1 MASAVE
7 HRQFHER
14 RSAERRRVSQSPM
27 ILAAEGM
34 RVSWGGIFGGVL
46 VALGVLLLLAAL
58 GLAIG
63 VSAVDPGGTDAGT
76 LGTGAGLWAA
86 ASLLLALFVGGMVS
100 TLIGA
105 IYDRATGVFEG
116 ALVWIVSVLLIG
128 YMAASG
134 VGMLASGAFSL
145 VSGATQAVGAVFQ
158 AGRADLSAGDVDQMI
173 ARLEDPST
181 AQQIATATGVP
192 QSEVQST
199 LSGIAQRVENARD
212 NPAQA
217 AAEVRQGVA
226 RIYEQAR
233 ASGAIERKAEEL
245 QPRASQ
251 AAWVTFGALLLS
263 LVAAVLGAMLGRRR
277 AYGQARAA

>member
-14 RSAERRRVSQSPM
+14 RSAERRRILHSPKG
-27 ILAAEGM
+27 LAVDGM

-58 GLAIG
+58 GLAVGIT
-63 VSAVDPGGTDAGT
+63 AADPGQTDART

-86 ASLLLALFVGGMVS
+86 ASLLLALFIGGMVS

-116 ALVWIVSVLLIG
+116 ALVWIVSVLLMA

-158 AGRADLSAGDVDQMI
+158 GASGDLSSDDVDQMLE
-173 ARLEDPST
+173 RLKDPNT
-181 AQQIATATGVP
+181 AQQLATATGVP
-192 QSEVQST
+192 RSEVQST
-199 LSGIAQRVENARD
+199 LSEIAQRVENARE

-226 RIYEQAR
+226 QIYEKAR
-233 ASGAIERKAEEL
+233 ASGAIERRAEEL

-251 AAWVTFGALLLS
+251 AAWITFGALLLS
-263 LVAAVLGAMLGRRR
+263 LLAAVLGAMLGRRR
-277 AYGQARAA
+277 AHVQARSA

>member
-14 RSAERRRVSQSPM
+14 RSAERRRIPHSPKG
-27 ILAAEGM
+27 LAADGM

-58 GLAIG
+58 GLAVGIT
-63 VSAVDPGGTDAGT
+63 AADPGQTDART

-86 ASLLLALFVGGMVS
+86 ASLLLALFIGGMVS

-116 ALVWIVSVLLIG
+116 ALVWIVSVLLMA

-158 AGRADLSAGDVDQMI
+158 GASGDLSSDDVDQMLE
-173 ARLEDPST
+173 RLKDPNT
-181 AQQIATATGVP
+181 AQQLATATGVP
-192 QSEVQST
+192 RSEVQST
-199 LSGIAQRVENARD
+199 LSEIAQRVENARE

-226 RIYEQAR
+226 QIYEKAR
-233 ASGAIERKAEEL
+233 ASGAIERRAEEL

-251 AAWVTFGALLLS
+251 AAWITFGALLLS
-263 LVAAVLGAMLGRRR
+263 LLAAVLGAMLGRRR
-277 AYGQARAA
+277 AHVQVRSA

>member
-1 MASAVE
+1 
-7 HRQFHER
+7 
-14 RSAERRRVSQSPM
+14 M

-263 LVAAVLGAMLGRRR
+263 LLAAVLGAMLGRRR

>member
-14 RSAERRRVSQSPM
+14 RSAERRRILHSPKV
-27 ILAAEGM
+27 LAADGM

-58 GLAIG
+58 GLAVGIT
-63 VSAVDPGGTDAGT
+63 AADPGQTDART

-86 ASLLLALFVGGMVS
+86 ASLLLALFIGGMVS

-116 ALVWIVSVLLIG
+116 ALVWIVSVLLMA

-158 AGRADLSAGDVDQMI
+158 GASGDLSSDDVDQMLE
-173 ARLEDPST
+173 RLKDPNT
-181 AQQIATATGVP
+181 AQQLATATGVP
-192 QSEVQST
+192 RSEVQST
-199 LSGIAQRVENARD
+199 LSEIAQRVENARE

-226 RIYEQAR
+226 QIYEKAR
-233 ASGAIERKAEEL
+233 ASGAIERRAEEL

-251 AAWVTFGALLLS
+251 AAWITFGALLLS
-263 LVAAVLGAMLGRRR
+263 LLAAVLGAMLGRRR
-277 AYGQARAA
+277 AHVQARSA

>member
-158 AGRADLSAGDVDQMI
+158 AGRADLSAGDADQMI

-199 LSGIAQRVENARD
+199 LSGIAQRVDNARD

-233 ASGAIERKAEEL
+233 SSGAIERKAEEL

-263 LVAAVLGAMLGRRR
+263 LLAAVLGAMLGRRR

>member
-14 RSAERRRVSQSPM
+14 RSAERRRIGQSPM
-27 ILAAEGM
+27 MLAAEGM

-58 GLAIG
+58 GVAVG
-63 VSAVDPGGTDAGT
+63 VTALDPGQTDAGA

-116 ALVWIVSVLLIG
+116 ALVWIVAVLLMG
-128 YMAASG
+128 YLAASG
-134 VGMLASGAFSL
+134 VGTLASGAFSL

-158 AGRADLSAGDVDQMI
+158 GASPDLSSGDVDQMI
-173 ARLEDPST
+173 ARLKDPNT
-181 AQQIATATGVP
+181 AQQIATATGLP

-199 LSGIAQRVENARD
+199 LSEVAQRVDTARQ

-226 RIYEQAR
+226 QLYEKAR
-233 ASGAIERKAEEL
+233 ASGAIERRAEEL
-245 QPRASQ
+245 QPQASQ
-251 AAWVTFGALLLS
+251 AAWITFAALVLS
-263 LVAAVLGAMLGRRR
+263 LLAAVLGAMLGRRR

>member
-14 RSAERRRVSQSPM
+14 RSAERRRIPHSPKV
-27 ILAAEGM
+27 LAADGM

-58 GLAIG
+58 GLAVGIT
-63 VSAVDPGGTDAGT
+63 AADPGQTDART

-86 ASLLLALFVGGMVS
+86 ASLLLALFIGGMVS

-116 ALVWIVSVLLIG
+116 ALVWIVSVLLMA

-158 AGRADLSAGDVDQMI
+158 GASGDLSSDDVDQMLE
-173 ARLEDPST
+173 RLKDPNT
-181 AQQIATATGVP
+181 AQQLATATGVP
-192 QSEVQST
+192 RSEVQST
-199 LSGIAQRVENARD
+199 LSEIAQRVENARE

-226 RIYEQAR
+226 QIYEKAR
-233 ASGAIERKAEEL
+233 ASGAIERRAEEL

-251 AAWVTFGALLLS
+251 AAWITFGALLLS
-263 LVAAVLGAMLGRRR
+263 LLAAVLGAMLGRRR
-277 AYGQARAA
+277 AHVQARSA

>member
-14 RSAERRRVSQSPM
+14 RSAERRRISHSPKV
-27 ILAAEGM
+27 LAADGM

-58 GLAIG
+58 GLAVGIT
-63 VSAVDPGGTDAGT
+63 AADPGQTDART

-86 ASLLLALFVGGMVS
+86 ASLLLALFIGGMVS

-116 ALVWIVSVLLIG
+116 ALVWIVSVLLMA

-158 AGRADLSAGDVDQMI
+158 GASGDLSSDDVDQMLE
-173 ARLEDPST
+173 RLKDPNT
-181 AQQIATATGVP
+181 AQQLATATGVP
-192 QSEVQST
+192 RSEVQST
-199 LSGIAQRVENARD
+199 LSEIAQRVENARE

-226 RIYEQAR
+226 QIYEKAR
-233 ASGAIERKAEEL
+233 ASGAIERRAEEL

-251 AAWVTFGALLLS
+251 AAWITFGALLLS
-263 LVAAVLGAMLGRRR
+263 LLAAVLGAMLGRRR
-277 AYGQARAA
+277 AYVQARSA

>member
-14 RSAERRRVSQSPM
+14 RSAERRRFGQSPM
-27 ILAAEGM
+27 MLAAEGM

-58 GLAIG
+58 GVAVG
-63 VSAVDPGGTDAGT
+63 VTALDPGQTDAGA
-76 LGTGAGLWAA
+76 LGTGAGLWAG
-86 ASLLLALFVGGMVS
+86 ASLLFALFVGGMVS

-116 ALVWIVSVLLIG
+116 ALVWIVAVLLMG
-128 YMAASG
+128 YLAASG
-134 VGMLASGAFSL
+134 VGALASGAFSL

-158 AGRADLSAGDVDQMI
+158 GGGPDLSSGDVDQMI
-173 ARLEDPST
+173 ARLKDPNT
-181 AQQIATATGVP
+181 ARQIATATGLP

-199 LSGIAQRVENARD
+199 LSEVAQRVDNARQD
-212 NPAQA
+212 PAQA

-226 RIYEQAR
+226 QVYEKAR
-233 ASGAIERKAEEL
+233 ASGAIERRAEEL

-251 AAWVTFGALLLS
+251 AAWITFGALVLS
-263 LVAAVLGAMLGRRR
+263 LLAAVLGAMLGRRR

>member
-14 RSAERRRVSQSPM
+14 RSAERRRISHSPKV
-27 ILAAEGM
+27 LAADGM

-58 GLAIG
+58 GLAVGIT
-63 VSAVDPGGTDAGT
+63 AADPGQTDART

-86 ASLLLALFVGGMVS
+86 ASLLLALFIGGMVS

-116 ALVWIVSVLLIG
+116 ALVWIVSVLLMA

-158 AGRADLSAGDVDQMI
+158 GASGDLSSDDVDQMLE
-173 ARLEDPST
+173 RLKDPNT
-181 AQQIATATGVP
+181 AQQLATATGVP
-192 QSEVQST
+192 RSEVQST
-199 LSGIAQRVENARD
+199 LSEIAQRVENARE

-226 RIYEQAR
+226 QIYEKAR
-233 ASGAIERKAEEL
+233 ASGAIERRAEEL

-251 AAWVTFGALLLS
+251 AAWITFGALLLS
-263 LVAAVLGAMLGRRR
+263 LLAAVLGAMLGRRR
-277 AYGQARAA
+277 AHVQARSA